1 VTPINATLLV
11 RTSADSVWA
20 LITHFAKYAEWNHLT
35 PTIKGDARLNERLVV
50 TLAPMGLRP
59 STLRARVLVAARN
72 RELRWCGTGRL
83 PGGLKLE
90 HGFRI
95 EQRADGCRLFHSL
108 TYAGWRANDRLIAA
122 LGRSFDATNA
132 ALLARING
140 VPAAPLATA
149 TPQAVE
155 AAQPLMVT
163 TA

>member
-1 VTPINATLLV
+1 MTPINATLLV

-35 PTIKGDARLNERLVV
+35 PTIDGDARLNERLVV
-50 TLAPMGLRP
+50 TLTPMGLRP

-72 RELRWCGTGRL
+72 RELRWCGTGRI
-83 PGGLKLE
+83 PGLLKIE

-108 TYAGWRANDRLIAA
+108 SCEGWRANDRLTAA
-122 LGRSFDATNA
+122 LRRSFDATDA

-140 VPAAPLATA
+140 VLAAPPEPAMPET
-149 TPQAVE
+149 VE
-155 AAQPLMVT
+155 AARPLMVT
-163 TA
+163 TG